1 MFSKFGNERQKR
13 WSLFVQQNKKIFYL
27 LTKTVTRQGNFE
39 FLKKIQ
45 LLDLMLACGYNIF
58 I

>member
-27 LTKTVTRQGNFE
+27 LTNTVTRQGNFE

-45 LLDLMLACGYNIF
+45 LLALMLACGYNIF

>member
-39 FLKKIQ
+39 ILKKDSTFSFNVCLWI
-45 LLDLMLACGYNIF
+45 
-58 I
+58 